1 MDKGRVSWID
11 CAKGI
16 ATVLMILG
24 HTWFT
29 ESLKAFFY
37 TFHMPLFFILSGYT
51 FRFEKNINTRSFF
64 AKRIKPIVA
73 YYILFAALN
82 IAWKGIKAV
91 LSTEFSISSICK
103 DLLSF
108 PIFLSRRLVFK
119 YGKLKLRRF
128 W

>member
-16 ATVLMILG
+16 AAVLMILG

-51 FRFEKNINTRSFF
+51 FRFEKT
-64 AKRIKPIVA
+64 
-73 YYILFAALN
+73 
-82 IAWKGIKAV
+82 
-91 LSTEFSISSICK
+91 
-103 DLLSF
+103 
-108 PIFLSRRLVFK
+108 
-119 YGKLKLRRF
+119 
-128 W
+128 